1 MCAPQSKTAWRHRPR
16 WEEPKGMS
24 MWNEQANEKVPWAN
38 EKGALKE
45 SPARCTGI
53 WNELGDTGKRHFMIE
68 TLL

>member
-1 MCAPQSKTAWRHRPR
+1 
-16 WEEPKGMS
+16 MS
-24 MWNEQANEKVPWAN
+24 MRNEQANEKVPWAN

-45 SPARCTGI
+45 SPARCAGI